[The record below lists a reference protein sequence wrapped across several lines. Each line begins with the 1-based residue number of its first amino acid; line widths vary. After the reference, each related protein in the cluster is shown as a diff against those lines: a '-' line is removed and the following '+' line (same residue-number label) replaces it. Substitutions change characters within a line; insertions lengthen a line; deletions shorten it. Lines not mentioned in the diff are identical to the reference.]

1 MIVFNNIAFIFFFFI
16 LISFLYTNIKLLVCN
31 ARLDD
36 IILFGIDRHYLI
48 GTCFGI
54 VCCRARMDII
64 PFGFLQN
71 TVIFFI

>member
-1 MIVFNNIAFIFFFFI
+1 MIVFNNIAFSFVFI
-16 LISFLYTNIKLLVCN
+16 LLSFLYANITFLVCN

-36 IILFGIDRHYLI
+36 IILFGIDRDDMI

-54 VCCRARMDII
+54 VCCRVRLDII

-71 TVIFFI
+71 TLIFFI